1 MPQIYC
7 GYATCEYNE
16 EGLCHATA
24 VRISANAEC
33 LTYNSI
39 ENVPDELLTEQG
51 DSLTWDEEY
60 FEYEFLD
67 DEMDL

>member
-7 GYATCEYNE
+7 AYQDCENNE
-16 EGLCHATA
+16 DELCCASAIRLDPKEG
-24 VRISANAEC
+24 C
-33 LTYNSI
+33 LTYAPYES
-39 ENVPDELLTEQG
+39 VPSKEESSSD

-67 DEMDL
+67 DEGTL